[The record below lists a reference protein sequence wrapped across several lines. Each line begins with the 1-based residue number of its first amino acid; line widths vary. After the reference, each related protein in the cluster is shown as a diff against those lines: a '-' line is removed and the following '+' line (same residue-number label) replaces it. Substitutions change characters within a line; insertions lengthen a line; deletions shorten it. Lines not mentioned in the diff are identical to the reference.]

1 MGKLILLSLL
11 FATMIIPMRAAADP
25 SPTRGFRR
33 IVLWLLSFNALY
45 VILILFVYP
54 RFA

>member
-11 FATMIIPMRAAADP
+11 FATLIIPMRAAGDS
-25 SPTRGFRR
+25 SPGRGFRR
-33 IVLWLLSFNALY
+33 LLFMLLSFNALY
-45 VILILFVYP
+45 LFLILYVYP